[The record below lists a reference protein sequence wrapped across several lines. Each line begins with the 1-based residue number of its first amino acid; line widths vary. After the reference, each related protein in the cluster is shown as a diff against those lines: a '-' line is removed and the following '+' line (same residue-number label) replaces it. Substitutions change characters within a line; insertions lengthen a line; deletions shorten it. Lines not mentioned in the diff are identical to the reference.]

1 VDACTSLARLRV
13 ILFLHRCGKF

>member
-13 ILFLHRCGKF
+13 ILFLHCCGKF